1 MDDLDLGRLAR
12 DTMRLQRIG
21 TPLADVVREGVR
33 YAAPRAEN
41 GWDHSMATLTDCL
54 RMSLLFDESLRALPV
69 IQGLSVAAE
78 NQVRRPLRTRPEP
91 ADPVAGYG
99 SIPEAIGAYPMLVD
113 AERADDAEALLRG
126 LIAAGVPP
134 AVLRHTLLTAVT
146 DHFLAYGHSMIF
158 VQKAFDLLDQ
168 IGWQEADA
176 VLSPLV
182 PEMVLGT
189 RYDKLP
195 YMRKFLR
202 AWQVAEPDLA
212 RLARGTGSGPFDS
225 AGYRRALTDGA
236 PEEALSALVRALES
250 GAPVT
255 AVIDAT
261 GRAAAERLA
270 RFDID
275 LDLDDTNEWGWLDV
289 THTLTYLNALRW
301 AWAADPSPQVLRGVF
316 HAAWFVQWTGQFDR
330 RNAGK
335 DLGRPAP
342 HPTTDAGD
350 MHQAIAR
357 RDPEAAVA
365 LAKGFTGPRAELE
378 RALIRAAA
386 EDHSTA
392 PIMVAH
398 VVKTAH
404 AAVSESRSLAGDQGA
419 VEPIAGRRAVP
430 RQPEEGEIRAPV
442 HARCDHNP
450 ARRAQARIRPGA
462 CLAPVPEPDPEPV
475 LAADPAVRDAAVGED
490 HLPRGDVVRSAGQQD
505 AIHAE
510 AAALGQSG
518 GEHPGRVALPP
529 PRPDDV
535 VADVAAG
542 LQQVRG
548 QLMPEHES
556 PEVVLAGDVPVDGG
570 RDAPPN
576 AHAAPLLDEAV
587 EVLAGR
593 TEPVGGRAGQQ
604 AVGLL
609 ADQVGHPDIGRR
621 PDQPGLAR
629 KADHRGAAYPFSRCA
644 GVLAGLCPAPRNR
657 HYYATTIQMPER
669 AGCHLT
675 RCYFPGGRR

>member
-78 NQVRRPLRTRPEP
+78 NQVRRPLRPRPEP
-91 ADPVAGYG
+91 ADPVAAYG

-146 DHFLAYGHSMIF
+146 DHFLAYGHSMVF

-301 AWAADPSPQVLRGVF
+301 AWAADPSPQVLRGCSTRPGSCSGP
-316 HAAWFVQWTGQFDR
+316 ASSTG
-330 RNAGK
+330 GT
-335 DLGRPAP
+335 PARIS
-342 HPTTDAGD
+342 A
-350 MHQAIAR
+350 
-357 RDPEAAVA
+357 
-365 LAKGFTGPRAELE
+365 GPRRTRPRTPGTCTRRSPAG
-378 RALIRAAA
+378 IRR
-386 EDHSTA
+386 
-392 PIMVAH
+392 PP
-398 VVKTAH
+398 
-404 AAVSESRSLAGDQGA
+404 SRW
-419 VEPIAGRRAVP
+419 RRAS
-430 RQPEEGEIRAPV
+430 
-442 HARCDHNP
+442 P
-450 ARRAQARIRPGA
+450 ARGP
-462 CLAPVPEPDPEPV
+462 
-475 LAADPAVRDAAVGED
+475 
-490 HLPRGDVVRSAGQQD
+490 SW
-505 AIHAE
+505 
-510 AAALGQSG
+510 SG
-518 GEHPGRVALPP
+518 RLSGPP
-529 PRPDDV
+529 PRTIP
-535 VADVAAG
+535 
-542 LQQVRG
+542 
-548 QLMPEHES
+548 
-556 PEVVLAGDVPVDGG
+556 
-570 RDAPPN
+570 
-576 AHAAPLLDEAV
+576 
-587 EVLAGR
+587 
-593 TEPVGGRAGQQ
+593 
-604 AVGLL
+604 
-609 ADQVGHPDIGRR
+609 RR
-621 PDQPGLAR
+621 RSWWPT
-629 KADHRGAAYPFSRCA
+629 S
-644 GVLAGLCPAPRNR
+644 
-657 HYYATTIQMPER
+657 
-669 AGCHLT
+669 
-675 RCYFPGGRR
+675 